1 MQLRIPGPTPI
12 PPEILNVL
20 SRQMINHR
28 GPEFAELI
36 RGMTATLKEIFQ
48 TKGDVLILTGSG
60 TGGMEAAIVNMLS
73 PGDKVL
79 AVSNGFFGDR
89 FADIAEGFGAQAE
102 RLCFEWGSAA
112 DPEAVRRALAK
123 SPRVKA
129 VLVTHNETST
139 GVTNDL
145 ASIGTVVKEFDKL
158 LVVDA
163 ISSLSAIDLP
173 TDAWGC
179 DVVVTASQ
187 KGWMVPPG
195 LAMVSVTEK
204 AWRAQAQAKMPR
216 YYWDFAKA
224 KRFLDEKGQTPWT
237 PAISIFFALAAA
249 LELFQREGLQNIVAR
264 HVRVGNKAREVVKS
278 LGLSLFPEDS
288 YASNTVTAVR
298 APEGLDVKR
307 LLTILR
313 QEHNVILSGGQQRL
327 EGKIFRIG
335 HLGYVSEADMEEVG
349 QALRIALPQAGFVGV
364 GR

>member
-28 GPEFAELI
+28 GPQFAELI
-36 RGMTATLKEIFQ
+36 QGMTAILKQMFQ

-60 TGGMEAAIVNMLS
+60 TGGMEAAIVNTLS

-79 AVSNGFFGDR
+79 VVSNGAFGER
-89 FADIAEGFGAQAE
+89 FADIAEGFGAQVE
-102 RLCFEWGSAA
+102 RLRFEWGSPV
-112 DPEAVRRALAK
+112 DPETVRQALARD
-123 SPRVKA
+123 PGVKA

-145 ASIGTVVKEFDKL
+145 ASISAVVKEFEKL
-158 LVVDA
+158 LLVDA
-163 ISSLSAIDLP
+163 ISGLGAIDLP

-179 DVVVTASQ
+179 DVVVTGSQ

-195 LAMVSVTEK
+195 LAMVSVSEK
-204 AWRAQAQAKMPR
+204 AWQAQAEARMPK

-224 KRFLDEKGQTPWT
+224 KKILDEKGQTPWT
-237 PAISIFFALAAA
+237 PAISMFFALAAA
-249 LELFQREGLQNIVAR
+249 LELFQQEGLQNILAR
-264 HVRVGNKAREVVKS
+264 HARVGNKAREVVKS
-278 LGLSLFPEDS
+278 LGLPLFPEDNC
-288 YASNTVTAVR
+288 ASNTVTAVR

-307 LLTILR
+307 LLGILR
-313 QEHNVILSGGQQRL
+313 KEHDVVLAGGQQRL

-335 HLGYVSEADMEEVG
+335 HLGYVAEEDMEVVG
-349 QALRIALPQAGFVGV
+349 QALRIALPQAGFVGA
-364 GR
+364 R